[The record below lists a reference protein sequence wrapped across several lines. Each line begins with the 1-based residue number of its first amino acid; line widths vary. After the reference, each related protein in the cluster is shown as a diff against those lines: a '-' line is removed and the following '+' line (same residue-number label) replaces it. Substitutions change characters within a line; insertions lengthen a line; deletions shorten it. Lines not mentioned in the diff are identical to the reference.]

1 MNFVTALQKNL
12 SPIPKRVSPSP
23 EVANR
28 ETSAVSPG
36 LTTGPT
42 ADKRKIDKAARQ
54 FETQLLTSLLAGL
67 QRAMG
72 SVPGG
77 EESGEGEQYKSMA
90 TQSLASA
97 WTAAGGIGLS
107 RILTEA
113 LSHASQPKGVNSPT
127 LPPDQEPAAL
137 PAGLGKGHSSFLE
150 FRR

>member
-1 MNFVTALQKNL
+1 MNSVTELQRYL
-12 SPIPKRVSPSP
+12 SPVPMPVSPSVQEP
-23 EVANR
+23 KLNAA
-28 ETSAVSPG
+28 ETV
-36 LTTGPT
+36 L
-42 ADKRKIDKAARQ
+42 DKRKIDKAARQ
-54 FETQLLTSLLAGL
+54 FETQLLASLLAGL
-67 QRAMG
+67 QRALG
-72 SVPGG
+72 SVPDG
-77 EESGEGEQYKSMA
+77 EDSGEGEQYKSMT